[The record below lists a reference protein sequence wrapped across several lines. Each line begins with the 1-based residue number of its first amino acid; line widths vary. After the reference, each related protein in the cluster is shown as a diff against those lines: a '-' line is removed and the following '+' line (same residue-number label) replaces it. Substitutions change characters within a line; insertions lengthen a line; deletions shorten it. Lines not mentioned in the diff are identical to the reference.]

1 MRRGESLKKLHK
13 EQRET
18 LVKRIDEAIHDMR
31 ANQITIN
38 KTTLAEELGITRR
51 ALYADHIKIA
61 LMRYPEFNPALSEKT
76 ETNENIQS
84 LLNEIASLKA
94 ENKKL
99 SEKNRVLRLECKAV
113 KSELKDA
120 KERYEHLLGK
130 YQIDVGAKIVHF

>member
-51 ALYADHIKIA
+51 ALYADYIKIA

-130 YQIDVGAKIVHF
+130 YQIEVGAKIVHF